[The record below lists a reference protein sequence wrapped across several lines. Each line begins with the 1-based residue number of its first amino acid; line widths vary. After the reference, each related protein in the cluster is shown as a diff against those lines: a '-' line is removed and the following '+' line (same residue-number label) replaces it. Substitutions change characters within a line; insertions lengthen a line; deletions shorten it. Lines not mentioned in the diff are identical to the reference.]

1 MGNWHYGLQSGM
13 NLLGIML
20 VFSTFSDIFKAF
32 IKPDLEKKLGRNMT
46 DWDWQAYLR
55 EADKKAEFD
64 AQEKVRRERQAR
76 MNDLKI
82 IHDFVWNNNL

>member
-1 MGNWHYGLQSGM
+1 MGDWQHDLRRDM
-13 NLLGIML
+13 DLLGIML

-64 AQEKVRRERQAR
+64 AREKVHSERQAR
-76 MNDLKI
+76 MNDLKT